1 MIDPGQREKCLKEV
15 KLLQSLDHPHIIQY
29 LDSFIANNELFIA
42 VEWAEKG
49 DLKRI
54 VKRAIQVSIDCDSI
68 SVG

>member
-15 KLLQSLDHPHIIQY
+15 KLHQSVNHPHIIQY
-29 LDSFIANNELFIA
+29 LDSFIANNELYIS

-54 VKRAIQVSIDCDSI
+54 IRRAIQVFHLNH
-68 SVG
+68 SVV

>member
-15 KLLQSLDHPHIIQY
+15 KLLQSVNHPHIINY

-54 VKRAIQVSIDCDSI
+54 IKRAIQVCLYYDTIR
-68 SVG
+68 